1 MRLFEIAAVA
11 FLSGVGATSNLTL
24 EHDKL
29 AAIGLA
35 NLKRS
40 DLPNPE
46 QCTLENAAVRR
57 EW

>member
-1 MRLFEIAAVA
+1 MRFLEIAAAA
-11 FLSGVGATSNLTL
+11 FLSGVGAISNLT

-35 NLKRS
+35 NLKQS
-40 DLPNPE
+40 VLPNPE